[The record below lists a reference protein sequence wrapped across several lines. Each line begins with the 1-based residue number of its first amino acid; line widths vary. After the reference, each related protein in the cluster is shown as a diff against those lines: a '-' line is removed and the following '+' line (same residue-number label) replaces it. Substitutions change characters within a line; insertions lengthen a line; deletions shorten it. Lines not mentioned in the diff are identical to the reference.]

1 MNFHSQKKIVTNALF
16 LLSVL
21 VFPLIIAAP
30 LSLQREFGDT
40 LHEKN
45 IVTESNSDTKPTE
58 FSKEFVQDEGMGK
71 LDLNQIRLRR
81 LSKAEVPPAPNTSP
95 STISLP
101 NIPAPTFVFDGK
113 LIGTIIDDDPAF
125 SFAII
130 QLPNATIRLVRKSM
144 PVDDQ
149 NPEIT
154 VHELHLDR
162 AILMCQGTE
171 HTLDLQPVK

>member
-1 MNFHSQKKIVTNALF
+1 MLVLP
-16 LLSVL
+16 LS
-21 VFPLIIAAP
+21 IAAP

-40 LHEKN
+40 LYEKN
-45 IVTESNSDTKPTE
+45 IVTEGNSDTKPTDI
-58 FSKEFVQDEGMGK
+58 SQEFVQDEGKGK

-81 LSKAEVPPAPNTSP
+81 LRKAEVPFAPSTSP
-95 STISLP
+95 SPTPPL

-130 QLPNATIRLVRKSM
+130 QLPNATIRLVRRSM

-162 AILMCQGTE
+162 AILMCQGTQQ
-171 HTLDLQPVK
+171 TLDLQPEK